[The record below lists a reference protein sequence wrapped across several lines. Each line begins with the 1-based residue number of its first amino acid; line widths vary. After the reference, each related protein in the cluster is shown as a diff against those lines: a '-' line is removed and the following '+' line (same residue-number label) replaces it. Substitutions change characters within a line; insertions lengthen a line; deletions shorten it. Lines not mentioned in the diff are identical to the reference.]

1 MNAATLTPEK
11 VAEIL
16 RPVFER
22 YNVRRA
28 VLFGSIA
35 KGTNDENS
43 DVDLLVDSGLRG
55 LKFCGF
61 AADIEELLGFDADV
75 FDVKH
80 IIPESR
86 IDLEIAAT
94 GVCIYEA

>member
-11 VAEIL
+11 VAKIL

-55 LKFCGF
+55 LKFYGL
-61 AADIEELLGFDADV
+61 AADVEDTIGLSVDI

-80 IIPESR
+80 IIPDSM
-86 IDLEIAAT
+86 IYQEISAT
-94 GVCIYEA
+94 GVCIYE